1 MTLPDS
7 VHRLLPLREP
17 TFFILLALAPD
28 SGESGAGKHGYALLQ
43 EVEALSGG
51 KLRLST
57 GTLYEALKRM
67 LEQGLV
73 ERVEE
78 GEEDTN
84 GELHP
89 GKPRKIYRLSR
100 LGWQVLEAESK
111 RMQSLV
117 AAAQRRLVRQQ
128 RGRPG

>member
-1 MTLPDS
+1 
-7 VHRLLPLREP
+7 VRRLLPLREP
-17 TFFILLALAPD
+17 TFFILLALAPA
-28 SGESGAGKHGYALLQ
+28 SGASGAGKHGYALLQ
-43 EVEALSGG
+43 EVEALSEG

-67 LEQGLV
+67 LEEGLV

-78 GEEDTN
+78 REGGADTA
-84 GELHP
+84 LRP

-100 LGWQVLEAESK
+100 LGWQVLEAEAK
-111 RMQSLV
+111 RMQSLA
-117 AAAQRRLVRQQ
+117 AAAQRRLVQQQ